1 MPTVIV
7 VAVLVVIVALA
18 VRSLIKQKKSGGG
31 CTADG
36 GHGNGCHCAT
46 GGAPPDGGAAPFYN
60 GPGSC
65 THGKAPGG
73 SDGMSA
79 LGASG

>member
-31 CTADG
+31 CNGDC
-36 GHGNGCHCAT
+36 GHCK
-46 GGAPPDGGAAPFYN
+46 GAAPFYN

>member
-31 CTADG
+31 CNGDR
-36 GHGNGCHCAT
+36 GHCKGCH
-46 GGAPPDGGAAPFYN
+46 
-60 GPGSC
+60 
-65 THGKAPGG
+65 
-73 SDGMSA
+73 
-79 LGASG
+79 

>member
-31 CTADG
+31 TKDFADVL
-36 GHGNGCHCAT
+36 HDD
-46 GGAPPDGGAAPFYN
+46 APL
-60 GPGSC
+60 
-65 THGKAPGG
+65 T
-73 SDGMSA
+73 
-79 LGASG
+79 